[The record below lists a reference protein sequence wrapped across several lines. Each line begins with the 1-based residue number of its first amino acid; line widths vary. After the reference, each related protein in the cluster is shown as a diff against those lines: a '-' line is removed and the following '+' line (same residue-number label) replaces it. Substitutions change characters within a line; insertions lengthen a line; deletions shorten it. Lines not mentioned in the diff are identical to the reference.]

1 MGVVVEIST
10 SQKKQI
16 FIQNPLYVTAIIGT
30 LSTML
35 GLPCSR
41 IYRSLTEEGLIQ
53 NYLVKCYDVLH
64 TLSLEYV
71 AEDVVSYM
79 EKKGL
84 TL

>member
-1 MGVVVEIST
+1 MTQDHVE
-10 SQKKQI
+10 
-16 FIQNPLYVTAIIGT
+16 YVTAVIGA
-30 LSTML
+30 LSMRQ

-41 IYRSLTEEGLIQ
+41 IYRSLKAAGLID

-71 AEDVVSYM
+71 AEDVVRYM

-84 TL
+84 EL